1 MKWLLLSFYD
11 SMASCIICNIL
22 FLKANK
28 IEFVPESLDQ
38 FFSLSSRITNVKRE
52 SATEVLGAHG
62 NVFEIL
68 YENQL

>member
-1 MKWLLLSFYD
+1 M
-11 SMASCIICNIL
+11 CNIL

-38 FFSLSSRITNVKRE
+38 FFSLSSRITNVSEKE
-52 SATEVLGAHG
+52 SVAEVLEDHG

-68 YENQL
+68 LYVNQLLYFL